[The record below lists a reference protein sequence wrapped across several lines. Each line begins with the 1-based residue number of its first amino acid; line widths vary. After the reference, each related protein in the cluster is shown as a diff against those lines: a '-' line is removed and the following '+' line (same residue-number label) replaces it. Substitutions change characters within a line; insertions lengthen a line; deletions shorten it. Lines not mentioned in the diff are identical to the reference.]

1 LLVNL
6 LIGLGLGFVG
16 PYYGVRIDQLG
27 GGATQI
33 GLFYAIIAFSELPTM
48 QFEKHIAKRI
58 GDAGVLLI
66 ASLLYTLA
74 HLFYTLAPS
83 AAWMTAAGCL
93 QGMAF
98 GLFFVGSVRMV
109 DARAGKLISTL
120 QGWRNAMLG
129 GVAPLVGAG
138 VGGWLSGA
146 VSIQAVFA
154 LTTATMLGSSLAIYV
169 TRKRL

>member
-1 LLVNL
+1 
-6 LIGLGLGFVG
+6 
-16 PYYGVRIDQLG
+16 
-27 GGATQI
+27 
-33 GLFYAIIAFSELPTM
+33 
-48 QFEKHIAKRI
+48 
-58 GDAGVLLI
+58 
-66 ASLLYTLA
+66 
-74 HLFYTLAPS
+74 
-83 AAWMTAAGCL
+83 
-93 QGMAF
+93 
-98 GLFFVGSVRMV
+98 VRMV